1 PWDTEAELKEWRRLD
16 QSVRNQ
22 FLCEAD
28 VAELEDFELG
38 FHAQLT
44 DARRHLLEMRGR
56 VHEYARAEIHGAA
69 VEAAE
74 PGPQRLDVLEP
85 HERRHEI
92 GTRTPTRRV

>member
-1 PWDTEAELKEWRRLD
+1 MLHLPTPLPATVQVYEDERPAM
-16 QSVRNQ
+16 
-22 FLCEAD
+22 
-28 VAELEDFELG
+28 LEDFELG
-38 FHAQLT
+38 FHVQLT

-56 VHEYARAEIHGAA
+56 VQEDARAEIHGAA